1 MRCETL
7 SSDALPS
14 PLLWLRASIMTIDAI
29 NCRLFLTR
37 WVSSC
42 SSIRSCAAA
51 CSRSRLARSVM
62 FSIADPVGRLL
73 QQHTFVCGRVFTLK
87 PRALGDV
94 FDCQE
99 DLLYLVAKPVDF
111 ARVEH
116 LNITLAAN
124 SVGRLLVQY
133 TCQKPLHRAI
143 ERDGSLV
150 RQWLEKDRNSGRWP
164 RKQGADISAMRRTSA
179 Q

>member
-1 MRCETL
+1 M
-7 SSDALPS
+7 
-14 PLLWLRASIMTIDAI
+14 
-29 NCRLFLTR
+29 
-37 WVSSC
+37 
-42 SSIRSCAAA
+42 
-51 CSRSRLARSVM
+51 
-62 FSIADPVGRLL
+62 GQLL
-73 QQHTFVCGRVFTLK
+73 QQHADTFVCGRVFTLK

-99 DLLYLVAKPVDF
+99 DLLYLVAKPVDL

-133 TCQKPLHRAI
+133 TCQKPLHRAN

-164 RKQGADISAMRRTSA
+164 RRQRADIYFGDAAHIRSIVRTARMLLFLGWAADRFSKA
-179 Q
+179 SGLHESYLEEAAEIQGNETE

>member
-1 MRCETL
+1 M
-7 SSDALPS
+7 
-14 PLLWLRASIMTIDAI
+14 
-29 NCRLFLTR
+29 
-37 WVSSC
+37 
-42 SSIRSCAAA
+42 
-51 CSRSRLARSVM
+51 
-62 FSIADPVGRLL
+62 GQLL

-150 RQWLEKDRNSGRWP
+150 WQWLEKDRNSGRWP
-164 RKQGADISAMRRTSA
+164 RKQGADYFGDAAHILSIVRTARMLLFLGWAADRFGKASGLRESYLEEVA
-179 Q
+179 EIQGNETE